1 MNKDDELA
9 VGQVIFE
16 YNPKSGA
23 SWLHI
28 GNDWTKIFNTDF
40 IEEYKVFNT
49 RKKYLMSLDNGKTYQ
64 EFDLTKINKV
74 LKEK

>member
-1 MNKDDELA
+1 MNRDGELD
-9 VGQVIFE
+9 VGQIIFE
-16 YNPKSGA
+16 HNPKTSS

-28 GNDWTKIFNTDF
+28 GNDWTKIFDKNF
-40 IEEYKVFNT
+40 LEEYKIFDT

-64 EFDLTKINKV
+64 DFDLIKINKV

>member
-1 MNKDDELA
+1 MNKDKELD

-16 YNPKSGA
+16 HNPKTGSN
-23 SWLHI
+23 WLHI

-40 IEEYKVFNT
+40 LEEYKVFDT